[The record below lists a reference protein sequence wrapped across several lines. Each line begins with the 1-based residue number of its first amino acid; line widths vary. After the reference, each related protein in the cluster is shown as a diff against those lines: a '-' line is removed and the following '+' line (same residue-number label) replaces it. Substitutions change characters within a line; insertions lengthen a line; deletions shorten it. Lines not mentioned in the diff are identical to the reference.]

1 MQEESALWTNLM
13 GEIQFEF
20 LKVEGKKQQI
30 LLSCGNFQS
39 MRTSA
44 KGKGLRI
51 WAGRFAWEFAI
62 LCPKLIE

>member
-30 LLSCGNFQS
+30 SLSCGNFQS
-39 MRTSA
+39 IRTR
-44 KGKGLRI
+44 GKV
-51 WAGRFAWEFAI
+51 
-62 LCPKLIE
+62 